1 MATKKEKKVFRF
13 NSNFKNLYFYN
24 ENIEFKDYF
33 YETSDEKEAE
43 FLRTKDGIKEITE
56 EKEVEKTEE

>member
-13 NSNFKNLYFYN
+13 KSNFKNLYFFN

-43 FLRTKDGIKEITE
+43 LLRGKDGVIEVKEAE
-56 EKEVEKTEE
+56 EVEE